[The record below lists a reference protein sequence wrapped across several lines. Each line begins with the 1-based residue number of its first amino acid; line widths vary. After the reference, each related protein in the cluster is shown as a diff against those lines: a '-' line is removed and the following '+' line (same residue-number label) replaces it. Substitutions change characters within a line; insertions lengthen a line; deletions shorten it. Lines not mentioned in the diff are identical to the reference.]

1 MAEISPAST
10 RLKETLPWCSHVE
23 ISPELPLIM
32 VKLRGSRGPNRG
44 DRITRRFPAAN
55 IYLFD
60 ATGSAISV
68 KLLN

>member
-1 MAEISPAST
+1 MRKKHAS
-10 RLKETLPWCSHVE
+10 SFH
-23 ISPELPLIM
+23 
-32 VKLRGSRGPNRG
+32 LRFGDCG
-44 DRITRRFPAAN
+44 DRITLRFPAAN

>member
-1 MAEISPAST
+1 
-10 RLKETLPWCSHVE
+10 
-23 ISPELPLIM
+23 M
-32 VKLRGSRGPNRG
+32 VKLPGSRGPNRE